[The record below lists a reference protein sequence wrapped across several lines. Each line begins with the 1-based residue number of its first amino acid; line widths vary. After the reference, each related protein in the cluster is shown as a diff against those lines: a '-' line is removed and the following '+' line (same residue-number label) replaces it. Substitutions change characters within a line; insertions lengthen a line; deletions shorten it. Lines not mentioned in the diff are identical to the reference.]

1 MKTPKLTRAQIR
13 ETLQQVPIEAVLLG
27 HSTSK
32 EKRLTPSQIKFAEEL
47 AKGSSKAEAYRRSRP
62 NGRKSNAKPVTQSK
76 RGQELA
82 KDGAIQGQVEAFKL
96 AIEAQKYATP
106 LHLRALVI
114 HKLTEKALDAEV
126 PPAQQIKALELLGKL
141 TEVGAFTERR
151 EVTTITDSATM
162 RAKLMHSLKLAISSQ
177 DAEVI
182 DQADD
187 LLAEL
192 SGESG
197 MNAEELSAD
206 DGSTIEPDHT
216 QSPESETPPLEQSPD
231 PEPHATP
238 SPKNQPLLIETI
250 SHSIP
255 LTTSPPNANHSQVT
269 PVIGENEEKSE

>member
-13 ETLQQVPIEAVLLG
+13 ETLQQVPIESVLLG

-62 NGRKSNAKPVTQSK
+62 NGRKSNAKPESQS
-76 RGQELA
+76 REGQKLA
-82 KDGAIQGQVEAFKL
+82 HIPAVASQVEAFKL

-114 HKLTEKALDAEV
+114 HKLTEKALDSEV

-197 MNAEELSAD
+197 ADAAEVSD
-206 DGSTIEPDHT
+206 DDAQTIEPD
-216 QSPESETPPLEQSPD
+216 QSQELENQATPLEQSPD
-231 PEPHATP
+231 PETHTTP
-238 SPKNQPLLIETI
+238 SPKNRPLSIETI
-250 SHSIP
+250 SHSNP
-255 LTTSPPNANHSQVT
+255 LTTSPTNANHSQVT